1 MKQTVKV
8 QEVIILYVDYVLLPD
23 PVDIVR
29 CKIAPPRKQV
39 VNVAIMPDDYHFT
52 DSFYESVKDIVS
64 DFDQNIY
71 YYFDESE
78 WKEIKNQVNT
88 RNELVGFGDN
98 NFILELVGKP
108 EKVDIE
114 YMEVA

>member
-8 QEVIILYVDYVLLPD
+8 QEVIIIYT
-23 PVDIVR
+23 DIV
-29 CKIAPPRKQV
+29 KGEIAPPRKQV
-39 VNVAIMPDDYHFT
+39 VNVAIMPDDYHST
-52 DSFYESVKDIVS
+52 DSFYES

-88 RNELVGFGDN
+88 GDELVGFGDN
-98 NFILELVGKP
+98 NFILQLVGKP
-108 EKVDIE
+108 EQVEIE